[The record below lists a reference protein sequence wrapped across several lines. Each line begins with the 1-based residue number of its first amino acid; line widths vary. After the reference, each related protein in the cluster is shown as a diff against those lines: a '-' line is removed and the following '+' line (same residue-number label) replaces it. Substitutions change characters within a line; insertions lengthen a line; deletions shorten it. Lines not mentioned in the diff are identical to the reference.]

1 MYISIRD
8 LPFQSLNIDCFI
20 SNNVLCRAIHI
31 SHTKIKGSTNK
42 IMLPYQS
49 LLSTSQDYEEL
60 FDFHK
65 ESVY

>member
-8 LPFQSLNIDCFI
+8 LPFQSLNIDYLVFNKVNCGA
-20 SNNVLCRAIHI
+20 NHI